1 MEPNDVVRE
10 IVARVGT
17 KGIPSSAISGEMSL
31 SNDLGIDSLQ
41 FIRVILELESKLARK
56 IFSVEL
62 IAKIK
67 TFADLCAAVAAQDQ
81 AYA

>member
-1 MEPNDVVRE
+1 MEHNDVVRE

-62 IAKIK
+62 IA
-67 TFADLCAAVAAQDQ
+67 
-81 AYA
+81 